1 MRPSFYL
8 QKLHSS
14 IMMGEVE
21 GSKTRWPWWRL
32 LLVALNIIALIM
44 SFVLA
49 WHFLKGGLLA
59 GCSGGSACEEVLN
72 SRWST
77 IAGTFPVSGLAIGA
91 YLALLV
97 ADFFIGSDS
106 DASIRRLAWSTMLI
120 LCGAIAG
127 SAIWFIIVQKWFIGS
142 FCVYCM
148 TTHITGLL
156 LSALIFWR
164 AFSEFK
170 QDPPTVNF
178 HLFKTIGFT
187 CVGLILASGIAL
199 CQVSFTSPASIAT
212 GHAQNNLPP
221 INYTTAPIIGNRN
234 APYKVMLLFDYNCPH
249 CQKIHV
255 MLPEVIKQFNEKLAF
270 VLCPTP
276 LNTQCNPYIP
286 QKVEAF
292 NNSCELAKISLAV
305 WKANQGA
312 FYLFDSWMFRNAS
325 GNTWVPKDLAA
336 AKAKAVELIGQPKLD
351 TAASD
356 PWIEEYLQ
364 NCTQWYGQTSM
375 NGKGGVPK
383 LIFNNRWVIPEPKD
397 VSDLTVILQKTL
409 AVPKP

>member
-1 MRPSFYL
+1 
-8 QKLHSS
+8 
-14 IMMGEVE
+14 MMGEVE

-97 ADFFIGSDS
+97 AGFFIGPDS
-106 DASIRRLAWSTMLI
+106 DAPIRRLAWSTMLI

-142 FCVYCM
+142 FCFYCM

-164 AFSEFK
+164 ALSEFK
-170 QDPPTVNF
+170 HGPPTVNF
-178 HLFKTIGFT
+178 QLFKTIGFT

-199 CQVSFTSPASIAT
+199 CQVSFTSRASIAT
-212 GHAQNNLPP
+212 GHAENNLPP
-221 INYTTAPIIGNRN
+221 IDSVTAPIIGNRN

-286 QKVEAF
+286 RNVEAF
-292 NNSCELAKISLAV
+292 SNSCELAKISLAV

-312 FYLFDSWMFRNAS
+312 FYLFDSWIFHNAS
-325 GNTWVPKDLAA
+325 GSTWVPKDLVA
-336 AKAKAVELIGQPKLD
+336 AKAKAVELIGQSKLD
-351 TAASD
+351 AAASD
-356 PWIEEYLQ
+356 PWIEKYLQ
-364 NCTQWYGQTSM
+364 NCTQWYGQTSL